1 LCTKDKK
8 CKGKLKD
15 FLKTNLENH
24 RLELVVIDPDEEST
38 SQRHKRQLATTVTPD
53 RQVSH
58 VKSPKSN
65 NKNSRKQLWADEYD
79 KVNITADDAIRNLM
93 NIETFDDEQEK
104 RKNNACNPI

>member
-1 LCTKDKK
+1 MCTKDKK

-15 FLKTNLENH
+15 FLKTN
-24 RLELVVIDPDEEST
+24 LELVVIDPDEEST
-38 SQRHKRQLATTVTPD
+38 SQRHKRQLVTTVTPD

-65 NKNSRKQLWADEYD
+65 NKNSRKQPWADEYD
-79 KVNITADDAIRNLM
+79 KVNITDFHSAIRNLM